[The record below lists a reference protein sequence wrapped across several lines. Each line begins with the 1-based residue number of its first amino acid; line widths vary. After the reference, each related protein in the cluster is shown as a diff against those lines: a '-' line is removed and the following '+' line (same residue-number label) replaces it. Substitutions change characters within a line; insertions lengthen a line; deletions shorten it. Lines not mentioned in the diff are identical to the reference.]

1 MQQTAPNCFD
11 MLRIYI
17 IGVNFL
23 KWWSLFHLYD
33 FSAKRA
39 LQLEREAFEE
49 EKKQHAEVY
58 DRQQEVSKC

>member
-1 MQQTAPNCFD
+1 